1 MKKPRRNDP
10 CYCGSGKKYKQCHLK
25 IDQAAE
31 QEKREREKAAEFLRQ
46 DLIEYA
52 QDDRFTTAVAKA
64 LPFYWDN
71 YYDISNAEE
80 MSDYEASRFFDWL
93 MFDYDLPP
101 DALEDDED
109 SEVGQGTRLL
119 DLYYAEEYE
128 DLSAH
133 QQAMLD
139 TWMSAGASGGYEL
152 LSYEGQMLQLRD
164 YVSGETYEVYEPTGH
179 GQVDIGEIVLAR
191 LIPVADRLEF
201 STGAAFLPKDEIQN
215 IGDKLA
221 AAREADSEKY
231 PDADYVAFMRR
242 HAHLYVHHALAQA
255 KKVGR
260 PPVDRLDPDR
270 EKLMQQAARQ
280 IKRRFR

>member
-1 MKKPRRNDP
+1 MKKPKRNEP

-31 QEKREREKAAEFLRQ
+31 REKRERERAAEFLKQ

-52 QDDRFTTAVAKA
+52 QDERFATAVAKA
-64 LPFYWDN
+64 LPFYWNN

-93 MFDYDLPP
+93 MFDYSVPA
-101 DALEDDED
+101 DALEDDE
-109 SEVGQGTRLL
+109 ETETGQVTRLL
-119 DLYYAEEYE
+119 DLYYAEEHE
-128 DLSAH
+128 HLSAH
-133 QQAMLD
+133 QQAILD
-139 TWMSAGASGGYEL
+139 KWMTAGASGGYEL
-152 LSYEGQMLQLRD
+152 LSYEGQTLQLRD
-164 YVSGETYEVYEPTGH
+164 YVSGETYEVYEPSGH
-179 GQVDIGEIVLAR
+179 GQVGIGEIVLAR
-191 LIPVADRLEF
+191 LVPVADRLEF
-201 STGAAFLPKDEIQN
+201 STGAAYLPLAEIQD
-215 IGDKLA
+215 IGEKLA
-221 AAREADSEKY
+221 AAREVDAEQY

-242 HAHLYVHHALAQA
+242 NGYLYVHHALEQA

-260 PPVDRLDPDR
+260 PPVDRLDPNR